1 MKPERM
7 LEELEQLAG
16 QLGISLRYERGDFE
30 GGYCI
35 LREKRLILVNR
46 RLEVKRKT
54 IVLALA
60 LSEIGVDTVF
70 VKPAVREFIE
80 DEVAK
85 NMHPVPGKRPAD
97 H

>member
-1 MKPERM
+1 MKSERM
-7 LEELEQLAG
+7 LEELEELALQLRV
-16 QLGISLRYERGDFE
+16 SVRYERGDFE

-35 LREKRLILVNR
+35 LRETSLILVNR

-60 LSEIGVDTVF
+60 LSDIGIDTMF

-85 NMHPVPGKRPAD
+85 SMHSGSESRPAD